1 MPNGPTACSDPAVC
15 ETGNCRR
22 NCPNGSAAA
31 GAAKLAVQS
40 MSLVATGHPRT
51 RKPGENAASFAA
63 PSASSRARL
72 THVPLPVA
80 ALLLAI
86 FLPPELDFYV
96 GPVRLNCAR
105 VVLLVFLPIAVL
117 RLLSGRQTK
126 LRSYDYFFVGYLAW
140 YAFALLL
147 KEPFEKAIQTGCI
160 IFLEATSA
168 YLLAR
173 TFIRDV
179 RQIVATAR
187 FLLVPALI
195 VGALAI
201 PESLL
206 SSHLARDAAGAL
218 VGLPPITWMEHR
230 IGFARAMSVFDHP
243 IHYGA
248 FCATVFALLWFI
260 EKDTIRRLMRAL
272 PIAVAAA
279 FSFSAGPLQGIAVV
293 WAGSI
298 WEWLTRRLPNR
309 VWLSI
314 GGLTAV
320 YLLASLFTNRSPFK
334 ILIGML
340 VFDSGSFYYRMLI
353 WDYAVANI
361 LGSPLI
367 GMPMGIWVRPEWM
380 PSDSVD
386 NYWLTIA
393 LWGGLPA
400 VTLLV
405 LSIVAVLRAVNRYT
419 ETQESPEVRRCR
431 FAWNA
436 VIIAMCVMGASVHWW
451 GSLAILFAFYLGLG
465 GCLADIRRGY
475 VPAARAERRPRFL
488 AGRRAGRVHRAGGSG
503 P

>member
-1 MPNGPTACSDPAVC
+1 
-15 ETGNCRR
+15 
-22 NCPNGSAAA
+22 
-31 GAAKLAVQS
+31 
-40 MSLVATGHPRT
+40 MSLVATGHS
-51 RKPGENAASFAA
+51 RKPGKITAAFAA
-63 PSASSRARL
+63 RSAFSRVSI
-72 THVPLPVA
+72 TQVPMPVA

-86 FLPPELDFYV
+86 LLPAELDFYV

-105 VVLLVFLPIAVL
+105 VVLLVFLLPAL
-117 RLLSGRQTK
+117 SRLFSGHVTK
-126 LRSYDYFFVGYLAW
+126 LRSYDYLFIGYLAW
-140 YAFALLL
+140 YAIVLLW
-147 KEPFEKAIQTGCI
+147 KEPLEKAIQTGGI

-173 TFIRDV
+173 AFIRDTH
-179 RQIVATAR
+179 QIVATAR
-187 FLLVPALI
+187 FLFVLALI

-206 SSHLARDAAGAL
+206 SSHIARDAAGAL
-218 VGLPPITWMEHR
+218 VDLPPITWMEYR
-230 IGFARAMSVFDHP
+230 IGLARAMSVFDHP

-248 FCATVFALLWFI
+248 FCATAFALLWFI
-260 EKDTIRRLMRAL
+260 EKDTIRRLRRAL
-272 PIAVAAA
+272 PIAVAAV
-279 FSFSAGPLQGIAVV
+279 FSLSAGPLQGIAVV

-314 GGLTAV
+314 GGFAAV
-320 YLLASLFTNRSPFK
+320 YLLASLFTNRSPFR
-334 ILIGML
+334 ILTGML

-361 LGSPLI
+361 LSSPLI
-367 GMPMGIWVRPEWM
+367 GMPMGFWERPAWM
-380 PSDSVD
+380 PADSVD

-419 ETQESPEVRRCR
+419 ETPESPEVRRCR

-436 VIIAMCVMGASVHWW
+436 VIMAMCVMGASVHWW
-451 GSLAILFAFYLGLG
+451 GSLAILFAFYLGMG
-465 GCLADIRRGY
+465 GCLADIRQGY
-475 VPAARAERRPRFL
+475 VRATGAERRPRFP
-488 AGRRAGRVHRAGGSG
+488 AGRRWPGSSRGRQTGVRASALRQRPEVGRPPGG
-503 P
+503 PPDNQLK